1 MTTLDTPREALD
13 LGRVIGET
21 FKVLSRNLPT
31 FAVLALI
38 LTTLPAAVAAYL
50 QQEALGPSDSTT
62 AYVTKFLAALVP
74 IVTGAVLQGAV
85 TYGAILDLNGRRSTI
100 AESLG
105 VGLRAFLPLIAIG
118 ILLAI
123 AIVIGLILLVVPGVI
138 MMVTWIVATPSY
150 IAERRG
156 IAEAF
161 GRSAELTDGSRW
173 PIFGLVVI
181 YWVVFICAGAL
192 LAGVVGGVTGFWGDD
207 TGTMIRQVVLNP
219 LLSGV
224 TGLIGCTGAAVIYVE
239 LRRLRE
245 GASPE
250 HLAAIFD

>member
-1 MTTLDTPREALD
+1 MTTMDAPREALD
-13 LGRVIGET
+13 MGRVIRET
-21 FKVLSRNLPT
+21 FAVLSRNLPT
-31 FAVLALI
+31 FVVLALI
-38 LTTLPAAVAAYL
+38 LTTLPAAIAAWL

-62 AYVTKFLAALVP
+62 ATVTKVLAGLVP

-100 AESLG
+100 AESLA

-118 ILLAI
+118 ILLTI
-123 AIVIGLILLVVPGVI
+123 AMVIGLILLVVPGLI

-161 GRSAELTDGSRW
+161 GRSAELTDGARW
-173 PIFGLVVI
+173 PIFGLLLI
-181 YWVVFICAGAL
+181 YWVLVICAGAAL
-192 LAGVVGGVTGFWGDD
+192 GGIAGGLMIVSDGDAGGL
-207 TGTMIRQVVLNP
+207 IRQVVLNP
-219 LLSGV
+219 LLSGI

-250 HLAAIFD
+250 QLAAVFD

>member
-1 MTTLDTPREALD
+1 MAALDTPQEGLD
-13 LGRVIGET
+13 VGRVIRET
-21 FKVLSRNLPT
+21 FTVLSRNLPT

-38 LTTLPAAVAAYL
+38 LTTLPAAIAAWL
-50 QQEALGPSDSTT
+50 QQEALGPSDST
-62 AYVTKFLAALVP
+62 AASVSKLLASLVP
-74 IVTGAVLQGAV
+74 LVTGAVLQGAV
-85 TYGAILDLNGRRSTI
+85 THGAILDLNGRRSTI
-100 AESLG
+100 SESLA

-118 ILLAI
+118 LLLLI
-123 AIVIGLILLVVPGVI
+123 ALIVGFALLIVPGMI
-138 MMVTWIVATPSY
+138 MMVTWLVVTPAY
-150 IAERRG
+150 VAERRG

-161 GRSAELTDGSRW
+161 GRSAELTSGNRW
-173 PIFGLVVI
+173 PIFGLLLI
-181 YWVVFICAGAL
+181 YWVLVICVTAA
-192 LAGVVGGVTGFWGDD
+192 LAGISGGLSLMSGDAGGFV
-207 TGTMIRQVVLNP
+207 RQVVLNP